1 MQSSVNADPPQ
12 GSDVSSL
19 AWKST
24 GHLFR
29 FNPHL
34 DDGSPTTIDPMT
46 RASLR
51 WNDAFGWTAGRR
63 NVLMANDVISA
74 QIYSYESSSHRWVVC
89 EIIGFDL
96 EDSEHPLRLSAHRP
110 GRGVTI
116 TGQKPPDIVR
126 LGQSRE

>member
-1 MQSSVNADPPQ
+1 MQVSVNADPPQ

-46 RASLR
+46 RASPQ
-51 WNDAFGWTAGRR
+51 WIDALGWTAGRL

-110 GRGVTI
+110 GEDV
-116 TGQKPPDIVR
+116 QVR
-126 LGQSRE
+126 NKENYRYRSGNL